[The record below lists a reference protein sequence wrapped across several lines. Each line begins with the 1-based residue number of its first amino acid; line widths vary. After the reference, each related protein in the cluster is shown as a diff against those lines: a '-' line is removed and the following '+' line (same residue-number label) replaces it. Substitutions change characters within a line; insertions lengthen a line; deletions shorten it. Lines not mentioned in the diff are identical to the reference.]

1 MAKGTSFAEKS
12 KRGDK
17 KDKDFTV
24 VKYVKSVESEKTGG
38 TRFQESILKVP
49 AGKSL
54 DAYLK
59 ELEAEP
65 VVEEES
71 QAETEEAAT
80 EEEAT
85 AEVAENAEASES
97 SESEPVEADT
107 TDEKENS

>member
-85 AEVAENAEASES
+85 AEEEKAEEAPAEEEASEENET
-97 SESEPVEADT
+97 ESE
-107 TDEKENS
+107 KE